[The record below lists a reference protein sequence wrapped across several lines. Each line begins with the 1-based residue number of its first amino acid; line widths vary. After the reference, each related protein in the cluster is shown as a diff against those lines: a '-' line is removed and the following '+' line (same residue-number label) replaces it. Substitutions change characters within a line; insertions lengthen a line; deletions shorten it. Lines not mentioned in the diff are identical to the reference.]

1 MEIKRSLRTIVD
13 QYHFTKVT
21 FSVDGEVK
29 VIGRLLDISDYGFCI
44 SVKEIISQFKIEDKG
59 LLSLEKSGIA
69 IKMPVTLKWMD
80 SSDAI
85 LRCMGFQSKYNL
97 MFTEL
102 KKYLK

>member
-1 MEIKRSLRTIVD
+1 MEIDRSLRTVVN

-44 SVKEIISQFKIEDKG
+44 TIKQMISQFQIGDMG
-59 LLSLEKSGIA
+59 LLSLEKGGKV
-69 IKMPVTLKWMD
+69 IKMPVTLKWID
-80 SSDAI
+80 PIDTT

-97 MFTEL
+97 SFSEL
-102 KKYLK
+102 GPYIK